1 VKLLKKT
8 KFLTLFLLPFL
19 FSSYYIIFVQ
29 TELHKSSS
37 TVLIKDLKPS
47 VAPSDML
54 SAIMPTSSSNMQ
66 ESKLL
71 EKFIYSAEMF
81 SMLDANFSLK
91 EHYHSKKL
99 DMLQRKYEFSSF
111 DDLLT
116 LYRKRLVILYDEGS
130 TALDISFL
138 HTDPAVARDILNYIL
153 TQAEKKLN
161 MYDKE
166 NGNELLDFI
175 KRQEKQ
181 NKKIL
186 MTSIE
191 KLLEYQNNNKT
202 INPSIDIKA
211 KSAILAQLDTR
222 LVQKEIE
229 YANLKQYMN
238 YKSVEL
244 KTLRGEISSLKKKLS
259 DVRSELS
266 GSGSDELN
274 ENLFEFEQLRSDV
287 EFSKE
292 RYKQTLIQ
300 LDMAMIQATQNA
312 KNLIVIL
319 KPTLSD
325 HYSAPDKVKNIITL
339 FLVLFMIY
347 GIVTMIHAIVKD
359 HRD

>member
-1 VKLLKKT
+1 
-8 KFLTLFLLPFL
+8 
-19 FSSYYIIFVQ
+19 VQ
-29 TELHKSSS
+29 TELYQSSS

-47 VAPSDML
+47 AAPSDML
-54 SAIMPTSSSNMQ
+54 SAIMPTNSSNMQ

-71 EKFIYSAEMF
+71 EKFISSSEMF
-81 SMLDANFSLK
+81 MMLDKRFSLRK
-91 EHYHSKKL
+91 HYQSEAL
-99 DMLQRKYEFSSF
+99 DILQRKYTFSSF
-111 DDLLT
+111 ADFLA
-116 LYRKRLVILYDEGS
+116 LYQKRLSILYDESSS
-130 TALDISFL
+130 TLDISFF
-138 HTDPAVARDILNYIL
+138 HTDPVVAREILDYIL
-153 TQAEKKLN
+153 VQAEKKLN

-186 MTSIE
+186 IDAIE
-191 KLLEYQNNNKT
+191 KLLDYQNNHKT

-211 KSAILAQLDTR
+211 KSAILARLETR

-238 YKSVEL
+238 PKSVEL
-244 KTLRGEISSLKKKLS
+244 KTLSGEIVSLKKKLFE
-259 DVRSELS
+259 VRSELS
-266 GSGSDELN
+266 GSGRDELN
-274 ENLFEFEQLRSDV
+274 ENLFEFEQLRADV

-312 KNLIVIL
+312 KNLIIVL

-325 HYSAPDKVKNIITL
+325 DYSEPNKIKNIITL
-339 FLVLFMIY
+339 FLVLFMVY
-347 GIVTMIHAIVKD
+347 GIVTMIYAIIKD